1 MQDEFAPITRIPS
14 HGSLHPDNGILDPP
28 AQASPIS
35 YTFYGPTSAWESV
48 ALGEINDVAF
58 SINLVG
64 DTSAIQGPL
73 VNGAGVYT
81 NAVIS
86 ATITLTGAA
95 IQTLFATPSVTGTFL
110 DTLEMYADNTF
121 KEVGFTGP
129 GGAPTFAIYTTP
141 GTELDNYGLFYLN
154 SILGVLIPGDVS
166 AFNTSIGDLT
176 LNAAGAPDAIDI
188 TFAAPV
194 PIPAAVWLLAS
205 GLIGLVGLRRR
216 MRK

>member
-1 MQDEFAPITRIPS
+1 MGFWT
-14 HGSLHPDNGILDPP
+14 P

-35 YTFYGPTSAWESV
+35 YTIYGATSAWDSD
-48 ALGEINDVAF
+48 ALGNIDDVAF

-64 DTSAIQGPL
+64 DTSVIQNLG
-73 VNGAGVYT
+73 GGVYT

-86 ATITLTGAA
+86 ATITLTGTA
-95 IQTLFATPSVTGTFL
+95 IQTIFLTPSVTGTFL
-110 DTLEMYADNTF
+110 DPLEMYADNGA
-121 KEVGFTGP
+121 KEVGFTSP
-129 GGAPTFAIYTTP
+129 GGDPTFLIYSTP
-141 GTELDNYGLFYLN
+141 GTELDNYGLSYLDP
-154 SILGVLIPGDVS
+154 ILGAIVFADV
-166 AFNTSIGDLT
+166 FNTSIGDLA
-176 LNAAGAPDAIDI
+176 LAAAGQPDAIDI